1 MSMSRQQLKF
11 VAALGL
17 GLWFQPQPPPE
28 PIASLSRLAAQRDSA
43 FVVPDS
49 VRALLTYVTSLVLDS
64 DSSLYLADPQLGL
77 ILQLEPTGDFRRTIG
92 RRGSGPGEFH
102 SVLTLGLHRDS
113 LWAMDPGLVRLTLM
127 PRRGRGV
134 VTVPFG
140 GTAVTLASSAR
151 PQTRTGIP
159 AAVLPDGSLL
169 VQEVVRDSASRV
181 GEASHS
187 FLLRTAR
194 SLEVMDTVV
203 RLSMEHSGMGFIY
216 RDGESHYRQPF
227 GDDPLYATSSDGSL
241 LVTVT
246 RDVSGRTSAGRF
258 IVTAWGEGKRRLFT
272 REISYEAM
280 RLPRSAVD
288 SVIDQFSRPQRRD
301 EPSTPVTADS
311 IRRRLFRPAYFP
323 PVEEVK
329 VARDGAVWLK
339 VRFADSPEGVGDWL
353 VLSRHGF
360 ELARVTLPASFRLL
374 EANRRTAWGVE
385 GDQLDVPLVVRY
397 VIPERRKV

>member
-1 MSMSRQQLKF
+1 MSMSRQQWMS
-11 VAALGL
+11 VTALGL
-17 GLWFQPQPPPE
+17 GLWFQPQPE
-28 PIASLSRLAAQRDSA
+28 PAALLTRLAAQRDSA

-49 VRALLTYVTSLVLDS
+49 VRALLTFVSSLVVDS

-77 ILQLEPTGDFRRTIG
+77 ILQLEPTGEFRRTIG
-92 RRGSGPGEFH
+92 RRGAGPGEFY

-127 PRRGRGV
+127 PRRGRGA

-140 GTAVTLASSAR
+140 GAAVTLASSAR
-151 PQTRTGIP
+151 PQTRNGIP

-169 VQEVVRDSASRV
+169 VQEVVRDRASPV

-194 SLEVMDTVV
+194 SLEVMDTVA
-203 RLSMEHSGMGFIY
+203 RLPMEHSGMGFIY

-227 GDDPLYATSSDGSL
+227 GDDPLYATSADGSL

-246 RDVSGRTSAGRF
+246 RDASRRNRAGTF
-258 IVTAWGEGKRRLFT
+258 TVTAWREGRQRLFT
-272 REISYEAM
+272 REIGYEAL
-280 RLPRSAVD
+280 RLPGSVVD
-288 SVIDQFSRPQRRD
+288 SVIDQFARPQRRD
-301 EPSTPVTADS
+301 EPITPVTADS

-339 VRFADSPEGVGDWL
+339 VRFADSPAGVGDWL
-353 VLSRHGF
+353 VLSSHGF
-360 ELARVTLPASFRLL
+360 ELARVSLPASFRLL

-397 VIPERRKV
+397 VIPERGKV

>member
-1 MSMSRQQLKF
+1 MSRQQWKS

-17 GLWFQPQPPPE
+17 GLWFQPQPAPTP
-28 PIASLSRLAAQRDSA
+28 SSTRVAAQRDPS

-49 VRALLTYVTSLVLDS
+49 VRALLTFVTALVVDS
-64 DSSLYLADPQLGL
+64 DSSLYLADPELGL
-77 ILQLEPTGDFRRTIG
+77 ILQLEPSGDFRRTIG
-92 RRGSGPGEFH
+92 RRGAGPGEFQ

-127 PRRGRGV
+127 PRRGHGV

-140 GTAVTLASSAR
+140 GTAVTLASSSR
-151 PQTRTGIP
+151 PQTRNGIP

-169 VQEVVRDSASRV
+169 VQEVVRDSTSRV

-194 SLEVMDTVV
+194 SLEVMDTVA

-246 RDVSGRTSAGRF
+246 RDVSRRSSSGQFT
-258 IVTAWGEGKRRLFT
+258 VTAWRGGKQRLFT
-272 REISYEAM
+272 REVSYQAR

-288 SVIDQFSRPQRRD
+288 SVIDQYSRPQRRD
-301 EPSTPVTADS
+301 APRTPVNADS
-311 IRRRLFRPAYFP
+311 IRRRLFRPAFFP

-329 VARDGAVWLK
+329 VARDGALWLK
-339 VRFADSPEGVGDWL
+339 VRFADSPDGMGDWL
-353 VLSRHGF
+353 VLSKHGF
-360 ELARVTLPASFRLL
+360 ELTRVTLPASFRLL
-374 EANRRTAWGVE
+374 EADRRTAWGVV
-385 GDQLDVPLVVRY
+385 GDQLDVPLVARY
-397 VIPERRKV
+397 VIPERGGG

>member
-1 MSMSRQQLKF
+1 MSMSRQQWKS

-17 GLWFQPQPPPE
+17 GLWFQPQPAPTP
-28 PIASLSRLAAQRDSA
+28 SSTRVAAQRDPS

-49 VRALLTYVTSLVLDS
+49 VRALLTFVTALVVDS
-64 DSSLYLADPQLGL
+64 DSSLYLADPELGL
-77 ILQLEPTGDFRRTIG
+77 ILQLEPSGDFRRTIG
-92 RRGSGPGEFH
+92 RRGAGPGEFQ

-127 PRRGRGV
+127 PRRGHGV

-140 GTAVTLASSAR
+140 GTAVTLASSSR
-151 PQTRTGIP
+151 PQTRNGIP

-169 VQEVVRDSASRV
+169 VQEVVRDSTSRV

-194 SLEVMDTVV
+194 SLEVMDTVA

-246 RDVSGRTSAGRF
+246 RDVSRRSSSGQFT
-258 IVTAWGEGKRRLFT
+258 VTAWRGGKQRLFT
-272 REISYEAM
+272 REVSYQAR

-288 SVIDQFSRPQRRD
+288 SVIDQYSRPQRRD
-301 EPSTPVTADS
+301 APRTPVNADS
-311 IRRRLFRPAYFP
+311 IRRRLFRPAFFP

-329 VARDGAVWLK
+329 VARDGALWLK
-339 VRFADSPEGVGDWL
+339 VRFADSPDGMGDWL
-353 VLSRHGF
+353 VLSKHGF
-360 ELARVTLPASFRLL
+360 ELTRVTLPASFRLL
-374 EANRRTAWGVE
+374 EADRRTAWGVV
-385 GDQLDVPLVVRY
+385 GDQLDVPLVARY
-397 VIPERRKV
+397 VIPERGGG